1 MAVTESGFSNNV
13 VLCVN
18 SVDLVFSATR
28 DFKFLFLYTG
38 FMAWKKHILKCPN
51 DILGYVGHPLLT
63 VCSNTCMFLW
73 ILTSI

>member
-38 FMAWKKHILKCPN
+38 FMA
-51 DILGYVGHPLLT
+51 
-63 VCSNTCMFLW
+63 
-73 ILTSI
+73 